1 MIIDYKGIGFRIG
14 LCRRALGLRQY
25 EVCEKIG
32 VNDKYLSNIETARS
46 VPSIEVLLNLCEALE
61 TSPDYLLLGRESA
74 LSENGEENRLL
85 GELEELVERY
95 KMK

>member
-1 MIIDYKGIGFRIG
+1 MNIDYRAIGNRIA
-14 LCRRALGLRQY
+14 LRRKALGLRQY

-32 VNDKYLSNIETARS
+32 VNDKYLSNLETARS
-46 VPSIEVLLNLCEALE
+46 VPSLEVLLKLCEALE

>member
-1 MIIDYKGIGFRIG
+1 MNIDYRAIGNRIA
-14 LCRRALGLRQY
+14 LRRKALGLRQY

-32 VNDKYLSNIETARS
+32 VNDKYLSNLETARS
-46 VPSIEVLLNLCEALE
+46 VPSLEVLLKLCEVLG
-61 TSPDYLLLGRESA
+61 TSPDYLLLGRESV

-85 GELEELVERY
+85 VELVELVERY